1 MCYSYYLK
9 TYSTLLVAFETRAF
23 SLNTPSMFYSLF
35 SPPRS
40 SATLK
45 NARIAAEEDL
55 RFIARCLLNVC
66 IALEEYPLVRYYLP
80 SHHKPLGPFAPP
92 PESQAPPDVSSRWRT
107 TLARGDV
114 GRAESE
120 ANSAHPTKLLAYMVQ
135 QELDDYKKATSDF
148 PVFRFIICSLF
159 PSAYTVQRSD
169 AGRPQGVLFI
179 TDRTLDTMAPLLH
192 EFTYQAMC
200 NDLLPIEDGTRYRY
214 LLCDCVFST
223 F

>member
-1 MCYSYYLK
+1 
-9 TYSTLLVAFETRAF
+9 
-23 SLNTPSMFYSLF
+23 MFYSLF

-80 SHHKPLGPFAPP
+80 PHHKPLGPFAPP

-107 TLARGDV
+107 TLARGDA

-120 ANSAHPTKLLAYMVQ
+120 ANSAYPTKLLAYMVQ
-135 QELDDYKKATSDF
+135 QELDDYKKATPDF
-148 PVFRFIICSLF
+148 PVFRFIILFTIFLPLMLSSDLMLGDPEVFYSLRIAHWT
-159 PSAYTVQRSD
+159 PW
-169 AGRPQGVLFI
+169 
-179 TDRTLDTMAPLLH
+179 H
-192 EFTYQAMC
+192 
-200 NDLLPIEDGTRYRY
+200 RYCMNS
-214 LLCDCVFST
+214 LIKPCVTIFCQ
-223 F
+223 